1 MSYLIP
7 FSHGNLDL
15 LSRDMVEEVG
25 IICRIFEL
33 VWM

>member
-1 MSYLIP
+1 MSYLIA

-15 LSRDMVEEVG
+15 LSRDMVEKVG
-25 IICRIFEL
+25 IISRVFEL